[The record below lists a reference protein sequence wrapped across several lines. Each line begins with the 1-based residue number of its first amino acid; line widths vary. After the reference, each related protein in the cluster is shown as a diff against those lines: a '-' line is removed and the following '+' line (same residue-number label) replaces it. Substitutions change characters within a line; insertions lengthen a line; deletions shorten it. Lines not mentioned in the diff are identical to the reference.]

1 MVIGWPMHVRICAT
15 WTLAP
20 VLALSLLVF
29 ILSTHLLSTY
39 LHIWSLLWDR
49 LYFLLELCVS
59 KKITSTA
66 QSRGQTNQAV
76 VSDLGWSSQRS
87 QAQSNPHA
95 CSHEIQ
101 GILGIRDFTQ
111 GIKPRRKELW
121 TPVQVRSHVSISYRT
136 PALEEGNK
144 VASILKNT

>member
-29 ILSTHLLSTY
+29 ILSTHLLSIY

-66 QSRGQTNQAV
+66 QSRGQTDQAV
-76 VSDLGWSSQRS
+76 VSDPGWSSQWS

-101 GILGIRDFTQ
+101 GTLGIRDLTQ
-111 GIKPRRKELW
+111 GIKPGRKELW
-121 TPVQVRSHVSISYRT
+121 TPVQVRSHMSISYRT